1 MSGPES
7 VEGLITRIGRW
18 LDRRFRAKA
27 TQEELRYYWN
37 QLENAA
43 IKDKIEIMD
52 KIEEVKTQASGVWT
66 DCMGLVAIARKD
78 QESDFRKVSERI
90 DLLRTPDALEKEVAD
105 LKTRLE
111 KIELY
116 SGMTRKVDPTK
127 PSVVK
132 SAFQM

>member
-1 MSGPES
+1 MSGPQS

-18 LDRRFRAKA
+18 LDRRFQAKA
-27 TQEELRYYWN
+27 TQEELRYFWN
-37 QLENAA
+37 QLENAS
-43 IKDKIEIMD
+43 IKDKVELMD
-52 KIEEVKTQASGVWT
+52 RIEEKTNAQRRDLEAFQAVTLKAVALLESKIDKPEDVVK
-66 DCMGLVAIARKD
+66 
-78 QESDFRKVSERI
+78 
-90 DLLRTPDALEKEVAD
+90 DLAD

-127 PSVVK
+127 PPVVK